1 MKHLVSI
8 LLLFLMA
15 ACAAQRPATGDP
27 NSPVTSPTQNNMPT
41 REPALNPLAPQPGD
55 GSLTRGNVFITEA
68 SLVIRESF
76 PPQVSVSIKG
86 ELPTPCHQLRAEIN
100 EPDTDN
106 KIVMDVYSVVNPD
119 LVCIQVVEPFDESID
134 LGTYPSGHYTVWVN
148 GEMIGEFDT

>member
-1 MKHLVSI
+1 MKSLI
-8 LLLFLMA
+8 LIVLLFLIA
-15 ACAAQRPATGDP
+15 ACAAQPPATEDP
-27 NSPVTSPTQNNMPT
+27 DSPVTSPPQDNMPT
-41 REPALNPLAPQPGD
+41 GEPSQNPLAPQPGD
-55 GSLTRGNVFITEA
+55 QSLTRGNVFITEA

-76 PPQVSVSIKG
+76 PPQVSVPIKG

-106 KIVMDVYSVVNPD
+106 KIVVEVYSVVNPD
-119 LVCIQVVEPFDESID
+119 LVCIQVVEPFEEAVD